1 MVFFRIFICFATKL
15 SKKAENNNENGTNYL
30 KLLHKPCILLRPFA
44 PTQQLLRAF
53 FSMKSPRKRTQEQHH
68 NKNTVHFAT
77 GAYIKPP
84 YRQTQP
90 SQHFHRVIN
99 NPVITPV
106 TTKAALHGGGFCQ
119 FHIGIPYQISINE
132 TDPEKSHVTVWG
144 VEALS

>member
-30 KLLHKPCILLRPFA
+30 KLLHKLYIV
-44 PTQQLLRAF
+44 AF
-53 FSMKSPRKRTQEQHH
+53 CSNTTATYGIFSMKSPRKRAQEQHH
-68 NKNTVHFAT
+68 DKNPVHFAT
-77 GAYIKPP
+77 CAYIKSP

-106 TTKAALHGGGFCQ
+106 TTKAALRGGGFCQ